1 MRDNFGKDAWGRY
14 GFCDAFHPD
23 LHWYDPEVL
32 GIDLGIGLLMAENLR
47 TAFVWD
53 TFMQN
58 PEPVH
63 AMRACGFK
71 SERPIAPSEPTPNAP
86 KSSLGSDQSASL
98 HLGTP
103 RL

>member
-32 GIDLGIGLLMAENLR
+32 GIDLGISLLMAENLR

-58 PEPVH
+58 PEPVA

-71 SERPIAPSEPTPNAP
+71 SARQSRTVEPKTTTSKP
-86 KSSLGSDQSASL
+86 
-98 HLGTP
+98 
-103 RL
+103 